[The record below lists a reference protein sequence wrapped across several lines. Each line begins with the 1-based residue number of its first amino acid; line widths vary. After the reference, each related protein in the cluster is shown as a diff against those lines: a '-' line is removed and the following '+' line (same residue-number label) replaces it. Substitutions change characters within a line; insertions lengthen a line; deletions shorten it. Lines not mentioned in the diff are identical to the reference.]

1 MPVAGLSR
9 HYTVKNRSSLKGVSF
24 SSVRMTIGPIRRKE
38 SRMSPVLFLPLLI
51 VFTPPSP
58 NPQAVN
64 FESWFGS
71 FTGAFILLE
80 IGKGEVARYGGEMCK
95 KRLAPCSTFKIVN
108 ALIGLETGVLADEN
122 TQFKWDGKPKH
133 IKAWERDHTLA
144 SAIKE
149 SCLWYFQ
156 EVARRVGPEHMKAF
170 IDKIGYGN
178 RDISGGIDLFWLD
191 RSLRV
196 SAEEQVAFM
205 EKLYTD
211 RLPFSERNVEL
222 VKRLLVHSSGDC
234 WILSGKTGSALTEGK
249 GTLGWYV
256 GHLRSDGRQYVF
268 ALNIEANN
276 GASGAI
282 ARQMVFDILR
292 EMGMMAH

>member
-1 MPVAGLSR
+1 MFPVF
-9 HYTVKNRSSLKGVSF
+9 Y
-24 SSVRMTIGPIRRKE
+24 I
-38 SRMSPVLFLPLLI
+38 PLLI
-51 VFTPPSP
+51 VFAPPGP
-58 NPQAVN
+58 KPEAVN
-64 FESWFGS
+64 FESRF
-71 FTGAFILLE
+71 GAFKGAFVLHE
-80 IGKGEVARYGGEMCK
+80 IRVGEVVRYGGEACK

-108 ALIGLETGVLADEN
+108 ALIGLEAGVLADEN
-122 TQFKWDGKPKH
+122 TLFKWDGKPKH

-144 SAIKE
+144 SAMKE

-156 EVARRVGPEHMKAF
+156 DVARRVGPERMKAF

-191 RSLRV
+191 RSLLI
-196 SAEEQVAFM
+196 SAEEQVGFLEM
-205 EKLYTD
+205 LYTG
-211 RLPFSERNVEL
+211 RLPFIERNLAL
-222 VKRLLVHSSGDC
+222 VMKLLVHSSGDC

-268 ALNIEANN
+268 ALNIEARD

-282 ARQMVFDILR
+282 ARQTVIEILKDASLIPR
-292 EMGMMAH
+292 